1 MVLQVGAKSLVKYA
15 CAITFSLSL
24 VCTTGRVTDVIKR
37 PVIWHTLIYYRDQI
51 QSLPRADPSKEI
63 FSTVAFAACMAFNLI
78 EFTCFVVIF
87 LEMHKHHKRQVSLC
101 LSNKPK
107 IARQKKRRNVITTA
121 GHFAS
126 WLVEMMLF
134 GVIQTRIMVH
144 RELLGPLAR
153 WIFVL
158 FLPSFN
164 YTIFPLVQALTSQ
177 DLREHIFSLE
187 LWCKPT
193 CLCLKCKATE
203 VHEEIG
209 PEVVQNGHVIHET
222 HL

>member
-78 EFTCFVVIF
+78 EFMCFVVIF
-87 LEMHKHHKRQVSLC
+87 LEMHKQHKRHVALC
-101 LSNKPK
+101 LSNKPT
-107 IARQKKRRNVITTA
+107 IARQKRKRNVITTA

-126 WLVEMMLF
+126 WLVEMVFF
-134 GVIQTRIMVH
+134 GVIQSRIMIH
-144 RELLGPLAR
+144 RDLLGPLVH
-153 WIFVL
+153 WIYL
-158 FLPSFN
+158 LLLPSIN

-177 DLREHIFSLE
+177 DLRQHIFSLE
-187 LWCKPT
+187 MWCKPN
-193 CLCLKCKATE
+193 CLCVRCKKTE
-203 VHEEIG
+203 STEEIEL
-209 PEVVQNGHVIHET
+209 EVVEN
-222 HL
+222 